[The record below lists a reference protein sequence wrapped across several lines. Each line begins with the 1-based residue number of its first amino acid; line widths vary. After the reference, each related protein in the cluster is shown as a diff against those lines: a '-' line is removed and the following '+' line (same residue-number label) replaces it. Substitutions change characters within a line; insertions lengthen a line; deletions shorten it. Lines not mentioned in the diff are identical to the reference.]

1 MAHSPH
7 PGHETA
13 VFPEDQFGIAQ
24 PRGKVTIDVIVDYAL
39 ALASH
44 PDWRPGFTEVWDVR
58 HALSVDVV
66 PTDIARVLD
75 LERRTKEALAGS
87 STLIVTYR
95 PLVLYTA
102 QFYATLVKPLGRTVI
117 AVDTATEAAAIL
129 GIDGLPELQY
139 DASGD

>member
-1 MAHSPH
+1 M
-7 PGHETA
+7 
-13 VFPEDQFGIAQ
+13 
-24 PRGKVTIDVIVDYAL
+24 
-39 ALASH
+39 
-44 PDWRPGFTEVWDVR
+44 
-58 HALSVDVV
+58 
-66 PTDIARVLD
+66 LD
-75 LERRTKEALAGS
+75 LERRTKEALDGS

-129 GIDGLPELQY
+129 GVDVLPELQY